1 MGEAGAFLLDIFGDY
16 HFDGVELA
24 APNRT
29 FTGELEL
36 VVGDRP
42 VYLIEVGPAHTDGDV
57 IVHVPDVGVV
67 FTGDILF
74 HGGHPI
80 VWAGP
85 IANWIAACDRLLGLE
100 GVTTV
105 VPGHGPVT
113 TLEAVAQLK
122 GYFEHLTAEARA
134 RRDAGMSPLEAAA
147 DIDLGPYRELREPER
162 LVANIAALYREM
174 GADVATDPAT
184 VVGLMAAARRQS

>member
-1 MGEAGAFLLDIFGDY
+1 
-16 HFDGVELA
+16 
-24 APNRT
+24 
-29 FTGELEL
+29 

-42 VYLIEVGPAHTDGDV
+42 VHLIEVGPAHTDGDV
-57 IVHVPDVGVV
+57 IVHVPDAGVV

-80 VWAGP
+80 VWSGP
-85 IANWIAACDRLLGLE
+85 IANWIAACELLLGLE

-113 TLEAVAQLK
+113 TLETVAGLK
-122 GYFEHLTAEARA
+122 AYFEHLATEARA
-134 RRDAGMSPLEAAA
+134 RCDAGMSPLEAAA
-147 DIDLGPYRELREPER
+147 DIDLGPYGDLREPER
-162 LVANIAALYREM
+162 LVANVAALYREM

-184 VVGLMAAARRQS
+184 IVGLMAAARWEGSSAPRPAPPPSTGR